1 MSGYNV
7 TIGSTSTNV
16 TVGYRPTL
24 GVTQQAYGIVG
35 PAGPGIGTTSS
46 INTTG
51 IITASY
57 FVGNGSLL
65 TNVPGGGG
73 NSGYANTAGIATYAT
88 NAGVSTYATSSG
100 IATYATNAG
109 VSTYA
114 TSAGIATYATSA
126 GITTSGDYAQ
136 SGATSA
142 YATKRVLQY
151 NETTKAVTY
160 SNTLDAVRAYITG
173 YGPEIHVSP
182 VAFDDTGNGTI
193 GDPVKTIARAQVLAT
208 LAFETTGVGERKTII
223 LHPGDYAEN
232 VTIDTQFTVLTTHEL
247 VGKNTTLSGTLTI
260 TKGCTI
266 DGLKMNNLVIS
277 ATSATGSVDIIG
289 CTVTTATTKTSSAYT
304 VFRGCDLSSSS
315 LSITGTGTVILI
327 GGNYF
332 TVTVNNA
339 AAAVLSKAVVSMGPV
354 TLTAGTLQ
362 LSDTLVYSA
371 TNTSN
376 AITQSAG
383 SVLTLNNSQTL
394 IPTLTNV
401 ARNSFGGFYSILHSV
416 YDKPNSTFGG
426 TSLNSISYSQ
436 YINVDRIGIGTTN
449 ATSSLY
455 VVGDEYVT
463 GVVTATTFYGTFSG
477 NAATATFATSSG
489 IATFATNA
497 GIATYATTSG
507 VSTNVIG
514 GIASVTSLS
523 VSGIATLGVV
533 TAGNIYSTG
542 IITATSINFASG
554 GVLGDLYTDGGIGIG
569 LKASPANYYA
579 VVASNN
585 LQQYLQV
592 DDNYVFVGTG
602 YASTTGNYNWVFD
615 KNGALT
621 FPDNTIQYTAF
632 TGYASTAG
640 IATYATSSGI
650 ATYAT
655 NAGIAT
661 FATTAG
667 YATTAG
673 ISTVAQ
679 GLTGTP
685 NISVGIITATDYRI
699 QSVAEKT
706 TLVNGNT
713 VSLVYNTGGG
723 NVAICTNP
731 SGNITLNV
739 TGIPT
744 DSAFD
749 NYSLA
754 FSVIVTNTGTARSC
768 TAINL
773 NGVSET
779 ILWFGGSLSAAIS
792 GVTTSNGY
800 DVYSFTGINTVGS
813 ASTTA
818 NYIVL
823 GSVNGSYR

>member
-1 MSGYNV
+1 
-7 TIGSTSTNV
+7 
-16 TVGYRPTL
+16 
-24 GVTQQAYGIVG
+24 
-35 PAGPGIGTTSS
+35 
-46 INTTG
+46 
-51 IITASY
+51 
-57 FVGNGSLL
+57 
-65 TNVPGGGG
+65 
-73 NSGYANTAGIATYAT
+73 
-88 NAGVSTYATSSG
+88 
-100 IATYATNAG
+100 
-109 VSTYA
+109 
-114 TSAGIATYATSA
+114 
-126 GITTSGDYAQ
+126 
-136 SGATSA
+136 
-142 YATKRVLQY
+142 
-151 NETTKAVTY
+151 
-160 SNTLDAVRAYITG
+160 
-173 YGPEIHVSP
+173 
-182 VAFDDTGNGTI
+182 
-193 GDPVKTIARAQVLAT
+193 

-497 GIATYATTSG
+497 G
-507 VSTNVIG
+507 VS
-514 GIASVTSLS
+514 
-523 VSGIATLGVV
+523 
-533 TAGNIYSTG
+533 
-542 IITATSINFASG
+542 
-554 GVLGDLYTDGGIGIG
+554 
-569 LKASPANYYA
+569 
-579 VVASNN
+579 
-585 LQQYLQV
+585 
-592 DDNYVFVGTG
+592 
-602 YASTTGNYNWVFD
+602 
-615 KNGALT
+615 
-621 FPDNTIQYTAF
+621 
-632 TGYASTAG
+632 
-640 IATYATSSGI
+640 TYATSS
-650 ATYAT
+650 
-655 NAGIAT
+655 
-661 FATTAG
+661 
-667 YATTAG
+667 G

-679 GLTGTP
+679 GLTGAP

-779 ILWFGGSLSAAIS
+779 ILWFGGSLAAAIS

-813 ASTTA
+813 ASTTS